1 MRDLKPILV
10 SLIVGGQNKKLL
22 AGRRRRE
29 QREVTCLLDLIKLR
43 RKASPHLGP
52 KLIKSVYILIILVL
66 EEETSLQCLPELD
79 LT

>member
-52 KLIKSVYILIILVL
+52 KLIESEYMLLILVWQ
-66 EEETSLQCLPELD
+66 EETSLQRL
-79 LT
+79 